1 MSTIAAPRPT
11 SKPAFKPF
19 VPATETRPELSLR
32 ALLLGS
38 LFGILFGAVTVY
50 VGLRAGLTVAASIPI
65 SVLSISILRAFGKAS
80 ILENNIVQTTGN
92 AGQSIASGVIF
103 TLPAL
108 IFLGFDLE
116 STRIF
121 ALALFGGW
129 LGVLFMIP
137 LRKQLIVDEH
147 ETLTYPEGTACADV
161 LQAGERGGS
170 FASRVFLGLGLGGLY
185 TLFQN
190 ENLFGLFPST
200 PNYQPDF
207 GTQHL
212 LRGSAIRADVTP
224 EYLGVG
230 YIIGIRVA
238 AVMLAGGAF
247 SWLVLMPAIYFF
259 GSHLSGPL
267 YPGTVPIHE
276 MNPSQL
282 WSTYVRPMGAGAVAA
297 AGLITLCR
305 TFPTIA
311 AALTEGFRNIRI
323 NNSPA
328 TNSFEKS
335 REAGAPSIAASP
347 SWVGSSGALSGP
359 PPEAPARPTRTEH
372 DLPPVVV
379 LGGSALLIALL
390 WIFLQFHPV
399 PGAQVGALANLAASF
414 LVVLFGFLFVTVSAR
429 IVGIVGSSASPVSG
443 MTIATLMATAAIFLV
458 KGWTAPA
465 FGALAITIGG
475 IVCIAAS
482 NAGDTAQD
490 LKTGYLIGA
499 TPWKQQLAIMIGVI
513 ISTVSIGATLNAM
526 NTGLETF
533 QRMPRPV
540 PLSLDALPDGVANTG
555 HFKRDHILLS
565 GPNLPT
571 TAPTTATTPSPIPN
585 TPVTTPPEALAPP
598 ASTNGHIQTNAA
610 GSSPISGDTTTAAG
624 GPPRETPARAASTK
638 EELPSASSYILLN
651 AIGSNTLEDG
661 KYLYNP
667 VTHQIEVQW
676 IQGIG
681 SEKAAAPQGRLMAT
695 VINGILSRKLP
706 WSLVL
711 LGVFLVIAVELLGIR
726 SLTFAV
732 GAYLSIA
739 TTLAIFVGGLMR
751 WMVDQAM
758 HKHAAQQA
766 AATHTAFLDRW
777 RIAYTAWLASQP
789 EPRSST
795 APPSLSSRSIAEGS
809 VSLPGTPTHPIS
821 PFLAAHPELI
831 PFTGFDPNNPEHL
844 NPSTGLPIPN
854 TITLRSAETESEISP
869 GSLYASGLI
878 AAGGIVGLL
887 GVCVKLYEA
896 ATDRSIPRFTDT
908 NPFHHDWV
916 SVLAF
921 AALAFSLFYF
931 ARTPLQMEK

>member
-1 MSTIAAPRPT
+1 MANPAPRGT
-11 SKPAFKPF
+11 TFKPF
-19 VPATETRPELSLR
+19 VPASESRPELSLR
-32 ALLLGS
+32 ALLLGAV
-38 LFGILFGAVTVY
+38 FGILFGAVTVY

-92 AGQSIASGVIF
+92 AGQSVASGVIF

-147 ETLTYPEGTACADV
+147 DTLLYPEGTACADV

-170 FASRVFLGLGLGGLY
+170 FASRVFLGLGFGAVY

-190 ENLFGLFPST
+190 DNLFALFPST
-200 PNYQPDF
+200 PNYQPDL
-207 GTQHL
+207 GPQHL

-230 YIIGIRVA
+230 YIIGIRTA
-238 AVMLAGGAF
+238 AVMLAGGVF
-247 SWLVLMPAIYFF
+247 SWLVLMPAITFF
-259 GSHLSGPL
+259 GSHLAGPL
-267 YPGTVPIHE
+267 YPGTVPISA
-276 MNPSQL
+276 MGPSDL
-282 WSTYVRPMGAGAVAA
+282 WKTYVRPMGAGAVAA
-297 AGLITLCR
+297 AGLITLLR
-305 TFPTIA
+305 TAPTIL
-311 AALTEGFRNIRI
+311 AALAEGLRSIRK
-323 NNSPA
+323 NNTSA
-328 TNSFEKS
+328 TN
-335 REAGAPSIAASP
+335 AGAPGLASET
-347 SWVGSSGALSGP
+347 WDRAGTTLSRHP
-359 PPEAPARPTRTEH
+359 QQASTRPARTRTTH
-372 DLPPVVV
+372 DLPWSVVG
-379 LGGSALLIALL
+379 GGSVLLVLLL

-399 PGAQVGALANLAASF
+399 PGAQVGALANFAASL
-414 LVVLFGFLFVTVSAR
+414 LVVVFGFLFVTVSAR

-513 ISTVSIGATLNAM
+513 VSVFSIGATLNAM
-526 NTGLETF
+526 NVGLESF
-533 QRMPRPV
+533 QRLPRPI
-540 PLSLDALPDGVANTG
+540 PIDLAHLPDGVQNTG
-555 HFKRDHILLS
+555 HFTRDHILLTTRNS
-565 GPNLPT
+565 IATPT
-571 TAPTTATTPSPIPN
+571 TPA
-585 TPVTTPPEALAPP
+585 P
-598 ASTNGHIQTNAA
+598 ASTNPDAKTELPG
-610 GSSPISGDTTTAAG
+610 TAAY
-624 GPPRETPARAASTK
+624 T
-638 EELPSASSYILLN
+638 LLN
-651 AIGSNTLEDG
+651 AIGSSTLEDG

-667 VTHQIEVQW
+667 ATQTIDVQW

-711 LGVFLVIAVELLGIR
+711 LGVALVIGVELLGIR

-739 TTLAIFVGGLMR
+739 TTLAIFIGGVVR
-751 WMVDQAM
+751 WMVDRALL
-758 HKHAAQQA
+758 HHAAKQTAADQA
-766 AATHTAFLDRW
+766 AFRDRW
-777 RIAYTAWLASQP
+777 QTAYATWLNAHPLEPTAGLDLP
-789 EPRSST
+789 PDP
-795 APPSLSSRSIAEGS
+795 APPTPLATIPIPAPSPWLSSSSAAEGS
-809 VSLPGTPTHPIS
+809 ASSTNAAHLHA
-821 PFLAAHPELI
+821 FLAAHPHLL
-831 PFTGFDPNNPEHL
+831 PFEGFDPANPEHFDSSR
-844 NPSTGLPIPN
+844 NLPITN
-854 TITLRSAETESEISP
+854 SITLRDIATESEISP

-896 ATDRSIPRFTDT
+896 ATDRSIPRFSDA
-908 NPFHHDWV
+908 NPLHHDWI

-921 AALAFSLFYF
+921 AALAFSLFFF
-931 ARTPLQMEK
+931 ARKPLDTTS